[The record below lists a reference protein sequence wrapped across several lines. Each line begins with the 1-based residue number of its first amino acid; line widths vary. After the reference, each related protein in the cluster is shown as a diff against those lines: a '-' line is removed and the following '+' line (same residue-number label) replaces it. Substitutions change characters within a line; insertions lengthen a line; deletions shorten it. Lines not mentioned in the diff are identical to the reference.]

1 MAIEQR
7 DIRTE
12 REEFY
17 EGLKP
22 HNLGPLWTAE
32 GLLPLEPQSKAV
44 PHVWRYEKVRPHL
57 LRAGDLV
64 TEKEAMRRVLMMLNP
79 GLNGEVATTRNLY
92 AGLQLVLPG
101 EIAPAHHHAAAAI
114 RFIVEGDGAYTT
126 VDGERAIMH
135 PGDLVLTPNWTWHD
149 HGNETEQPMIWLD
162 GLDLPMVNGLETN
175 FFEIGDGARQQLTK
189 PDDASA
195 RLYAKSRLTPAWID
209 WSHAYSPVVNYP
221 WAQTEQVLSDV
232 ADGTDGSPFDGIIFE
247 YTNPQTG
254 GSCMPTMACFVQR
267 LAPGMHT
274 DAHRHTTSAIYSV
287 VQGHGHSIVDGTR
300 LDWSE
305 RDTFCLPGWAV
316 HEHVNGS
323 DSDPAVLFS
332 YTDDP
337 VIRSLALYRE
347 QPADRQE

>member
-1 MAIEQR
+1 MAVNQR
-7 DIRTE
+7 DIRVE
-12 REEFY
+12 REQFY

-32 GLLPLEPQSKAV
+32 GVLPLEPKSKAV
-44 PHVWRYEKVRPHL
+44 PYVWPYEEVREHL
-57 LRAGDLV
+57 MRAGELV

-79 GLNGEVATTRNLY
+79 GLGGEIATTNNLY

-101 EIAPAHHHAAAAI
+101 EVAPAHHHAAAAI
-114 RFIVEGDGAYTT
+114 RFIVEGEGAYTT

-135 PGDLVLTPNWTWHD
+135 PGDLVLTPNWAWHD
-149 HGNETEQPMIWLD
+149 HGNETDEPMVWLD

-175 FFEIGDGARQQLTK
+175 FFEIGQGDQQEITK

-195 RLYAKSRLTPAWID
+195 RLYAKSRLTPAWLE
-209 WSHAYSPVVNYP
+209 WSKSYSPVVNYP
-221 WAQTEQVLSDV
+221 WEQTEQVLSDV
-232 ADGTDGSPFDGIIFE
+232 AGDTDGSPFDGIIFQ

-254 GSCMPTMACFVQR
+254 GTCMPTMGCFIQQ

-274 DAHRHTTSAIYSV
+274 DAHRHTTSAVYSV
-287 VQGHGHSIVDGTR
+287 VQGHGYSIIDGVR

-305 RDTFCLPGWAV
+305 RDSFCLPGWAV

-323 DSDPAVLFS
+323 NSDPAVLFS

-337 VIRSLALYRE
+337 VIRALALYRE
-347 QPADRQE
+347 LRAERQE